1 MSINTPKYKDYIFV
15 GVQLLLFAGYVVP
28 FKLTTLNL
36 REWLRYSGLVI
47 IGLALILGTTALL
60 QLNTKIS
67 PFPTPVSNGKLI
79 RTGAFRISRHPIYTA
94 LVFSAMGYA
103 IYQESL
109 VKLLIT
115 LVLFILFYFK
125 SRYEEKLLGQTFSEY
140 DDYKKKT
147 RRFI

>member
-1 MSINTPKYKDYIFV
+1 MKKNKLSYQDYLFVALQFLIFAIYF
-15 GVQLLLFAGYVVP
+15 LP
-28 FKLTTLNL
+28 FKIVSIGIP
-36 REWLRYSGLVI
+36 EWLRYSGLVV
-47 IGLALILGTTALL
+47 IGLALMLGITALL

-67 PFPTPVSNGKLI
+67 PFPTPVSNGKLV
-79 RTGAFRISRHPIYTA
+79 RTQAFSVSRHPIYTA
-94 LVFSAMGYA
+94 LVFSALGFA

>member
-36 REWLRYSGLVI
+36 REWLRYSGLVV

-103 IYQESL
+103 IYQEFL

>member
-36 REWLRYSGLVI
+36 REWLRYSGLVV

>member
-1 MSINTPKYKDYIFV
+1 MKINKLSYQDYLFVALQFLIFATYF
-15 GVQLLLFAGYVVP
+15 LP
-28 FKLTTLNL
+28 FKIVSIDIP
-36 REWLRYSGLVI
+36 EWLRYLGLVV

-79 RTGAFRISRHPIYTA
+79 RTGAFKVSRHPIYTA
-94 LVFSAMGYA
+94 LIFSAMGYT

-109 VKLLIT
+109 LKLLIT
-115 LVLFILFYFK
+115 LVLLILFYFK
-125 SRYEEKLLGQTFSEY
+125 SGYEEKLLGQTFSEY
-140 DDYKKKT
+140 EDYKKKT

>member
-1 MSINTPKYKDYIFV
+1 MKKNKLSCQDYLFVALQFLIFATYISSFEILSISIP
-15 GVQLLLFAGYVVP
+15 
-28 FKLTTLNL
+28 
-36 REWLRYSGLVI
+36 EWLRYSGLVVMW
-47 IGLALILGTTALL
+47 LALILGITALL

-79 RTGAFRISRHPIYTA
+79 RTGAFSVSRHPIYTA

-103 IYQESL
+103 IYYESL

-115 LVLFILFYFK
+115 LVLLILFYFK
-125 SRYEEKLLGQTFSEY
+125 SKYEEKLLSQTFDEY
-140 DDYKKKT
+140 VDYKKKT